1 MFSKRSNIVGAC
13 ISKERKK
20 AGLSQEALAEQL
32 HVTRQTISNWES
44 GKSLPDIETLK
55 ALAQALNVPIEHL
68 IYEKQT
74 IQTGNEDQ
82 EPDTLFAV
90 ISRDLK
96 KDFALDIWCRRLGIF
111 VLIWGLLSGF
121 AYASASGT
129 VQTADGGIG
138 WKFNWTAALAIWYP
152 AVIRGT
158 LLLGVSKILTL
169 LKNKEP

>member
-1 MFSKRSNIVGAC
+1 MFSKKSNIVGAC

-20 AGLSQEALAEQL
+20 ASLSQEALAEQL

-55 ALAQALNVPIEHL
+55 ALAQALNVPIERL

-74 IQTGNEDQ
+74 VQ
-82 EPDTLFAV
+82 EKQPPDTLLAAL
-90 ISRDLK
+90 SE
-96 KDFALDIWCRRLGIF
+96 DFALDIWCRRLGFF
-111 VLIWGLLSGF
+111 VLVWGLFSGISAGSGAVQTGKNSVGF
-121 AYASASGT
+121 AFDWPDAFS
-129 VQTADGGIG
+129 V
-138 WKFNWTAALAIWYP
+138 WYP

-169 LKNKEP
+169 LENKEP